1 MVTAADGHIA
11 IKATPEMTTL
21 GARFP
26 STVDSLVRRIEAP
39 MHPGVRAGHRRRE
52 NGDVRQYFRVRAGA
66 PKGHHSDISN
76 VIMQRQCRI
85 AAVGGTSDRTLD
97 IEPEVA
103 PRDAV
108 DVCPSVATA
117 IGTTAGWSGDAGTV
131 DQVAESRWSTVPIGA
146 DAFVIGISVT
156 AMRHIGSTEK
166 VAQLFAHHVHVLICD
181 CS

>member
-1 MVTAADGHIA
+1 
-11 IKATPEMTTL
+11 
-21 GARFP
+21 
-26 STVDSLVRRIEAP
+26 
-39 MHPGVRAGHRRRE
+39 MHLNVRAGYLIG
-52 NGDVRQYFRVRAGA
+52 NDPDVRHFFSGRAGA

-76 VIMQRQCRI
+76 VIMQCQCRI
-85 AAVGGTSDRTLD
+85 APVGNTSERTLD

-146 DAFVIGISVT
+146 NAFIIGISFT